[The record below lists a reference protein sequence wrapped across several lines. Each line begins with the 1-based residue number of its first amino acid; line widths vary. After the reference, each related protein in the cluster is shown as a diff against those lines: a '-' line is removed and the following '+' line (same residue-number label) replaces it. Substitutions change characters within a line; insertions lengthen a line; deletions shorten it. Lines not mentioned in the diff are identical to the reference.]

1 MAHLE
6 EDIIERAKNT
16 DMIALLESEEGFSF
30 KSTYGEREFKCIEH
44 NSLVVNGNRRRWYW
58 NSRQVGGNNAIDY
71 LVKIRGMNFRDA
83 VLHLVGDREQ
93 TAYTPIRKAVTE
105 NVSVSKPV
113 RFVLPEQAHFP
124 DGRRNYSNIIAYLN
138 KGRGIDMNI
147 INTLIA
153 SGQIYQGV
161 QYNGLHI
168 VGYNDEGM
176 AFYRFNDNRNWVDYR
191 LQTLRASPTATDTY
205 QAEAVSSKYVDNIL
219 LKENTKIFKNNLVIS
234 TGKNTQGE
242 ISYAAFRIASTN
254 YRFRGEVAGSDKA
267 SGFLIESEGM
277 NDCVYVFESFIDAM
291 SHANLYN
298 IKYGNKDAW
307 KLHNRLALGGTA
319 DTALMELLKRK
330 PNIRNICL
338 CLDNDSAGRTAAKE
352 IAGRLRSM
360 GYVNIYERYS
370 NEKDYNDELKKVK
383 SIINEQAEENL
394 SLIHISEP
402 TRP

>member
-93 TAYTPIRKAVTE
+93 TAYMPIRKAVTE

-147 INTLIA
+147 INALIA

-176 AFYRFNDNRNWVDYR
+176 AFYRFNDNRDWVDYR

-219 LKENTKIFKNNLVIS
+219 LKDNTKIFKNNIVVS

-267 SGFLIESEGM
+267 SGFLIESESM

-319 DTALMELLKRK
+319 DTALMELLKRN

-338 CLDNDSAGRTAAKE
+338 CLDNDTAGRTAAKE
-352 IAGRLRSM
+352 IAGKLRSM

-383 SIINEQAEENL
+383 SIINEQAEEN
-394 SLIHISEP
+394 EV
-402 TRP
+402 

>member
-58 NSRQVGGNNAIDY
+58 NSRQVGGNNTIDY
-71 LVKIRGMNFRDA
+71 LVKIRCMNFRDA

-168 VGYNDEGM
+168 VGYNDEGI
-176 AFYRFNDNRNWVDYR
+176 AFYRFNDNRDWIDYR

-205 QAEAVSSKYVDNIL
+205 QAEAVSSKYVDKIL
-219 LKENTKIFKNNLVIS
+219 LKDNTKIFKNNLVVS
-234 TGKNTQGE
+234 TGKNAQGE

-352 IAGRLRSM
+352 IAGKLRSM
-360 GYVNIYERYS
+360 GYINIYERYP

-383 SIINEQAEENL
+383 SIINEQAEEN
-394 SLIHISEP
+394 EQ
-402 TRP
+402 

>member
-93 TAYTPIRKAVTE
+93 TAYMPIRKAVTE

-176 AFYRFNDNRNWVDYR
+176 AFYRFNDNRDWVDYT
-191 LQTLRASPTATDTY
+191 LQTLRSSPTATDTY
-205 QAEAVSSKYVDNIL
+205 QAEAVSSKYVDKIL
-219 LKENTKIFKNNLVIS
+219 LKENTKIYKNNLVVS
-234 TGKNTQGE
+234 TGKNAQGE

-267 SGFLIESEGM
+267 SGFLIESEGI

-352 IAGRLRSM
+352 IAGKLRSM
-360 GYVNIYERYS
+360 GYINIYERYP

-383 SIINEQAEENL
+383 SIINEQAEEN
-394 SLIHISEP
+394 EQ
-402 TRP
+402 

>member
-176 AFYRFNDNRNWVDYR
+176 AFYRFNDNRDWVDYR

-205 QAEAVSSKYVDNIL
+205 QAEAVSSKYVDKIL
-219 LKENTKIFKNNLVIS
+219 LKDNTKIFKNNLVIS

-330 PNIRNICL
+330 SNIRNICL
-338 CLDNDSAGRTAAKE
+338 CLDNDSAGHTAAKE
-352 IAGRLRSM
+352 IAGKLRSM

-370 NEKDYNDELKKVK
+370 NEKDYNDELKKIK
-383 SIINEQAEENL
+383 SIINEQAEEN
-394 SLIHISEP
+394 EQ
-402 TRP
+402 

>member
-176 AFYRFNDNRNWVDYR
+176 AFYRFNDNRDWVDYR

-205 QAEAVSSKYVDNIL
+205 QAEAVSSKYVDKIL
-219 LKENTKIFKNNLVIS
+219 LKDNTKIFKNNLVVS
-234 TGKNTQGE
+234 TGKNAQGE

-338 CLDNDSAGRTAAKE
+338 CLDNDSAGHTAAKE
-352 IAGRLRSM
+352 IAGKLRSM

-383 SIINEQAEENL
+383 SIINEQAEEN
-394 SLIHISEP
+394 EV
-402 TRP
+402 

>member
-176 AFYRFNDNRNWVDYR
+176 AFYRFNDNRDWIDYR

-205 QAEAVSSKYVDNIL
+205 QAEAVSSKYVDKIL
-219 LKENTKIFKNNLVIS
+219 LKDNTKIFKNNLVVS

-352 IAGRLRSM
+352 IAGKLRSM

-383 SIINEQAEENL
+383 SIINEQAEEN
-394 SLIHISEP
+394 EV
-402 TRP
+402 

>member
-44 NSLVVNGNRRRWYW
+44 NSLVVNGNRHRWYW

-205 QAEAVSSKYVDNIL
+205 QTEAVSSKYVDKIL
-219 LKENTKIFKNNLVIS
+219 LKDNTKIFKNNLVVS
-234 TGKNTQGE
+234 TGKNAQGE

-352 IAGRLRSM
+352 IAGKLRSM

-383 SIINEQAEENL
+383 SIINEQAEEN
-394 SLIHISEP
+394 EQ
-402 TRP
+402 

>member
-168 VGYNDEGM
+168 VGYNDEGI
-176 AFYRFNDNRNWVDYR
+176 AFYRFNDNRDWIDYR

-205 QAEAVSSKYVDNIL
+205 QAEAVSSKYVDKIL
-219 LKENTKIFKNNLVIS
+219 LKDNTKIFKNNLVVS
-234 TGKNTQGE
+234 TGKNAQGE

-330 PNIRNICL
+330 SNIRNICL
-338 CLDNDSAGRTAAKE
+338 CLDNDSAGHTAAKE
-352 IAGRLRSM
+352 IAGKLRSM

-370 NEKDYNDELKKVK
+370 NEKDYNDELKKIK
-383 SIINEQAEENL
+383 SIINEQAEEN
-394 SLIHISEP
+394 EQ
-402 TRP
+402 

>member
-93 TAYTPIRKAVTE
+93 MAYTPIRKAVTE

-138 KGRGIDMNI
+138 KGRCIDMNI

-176 AFYRFNDNRNWVDYR
+176 AFYRFNDNRDWVDYT
-191 LQTLRASPTATDTY
+191 LQTLRSSPTATSDTY
-205 QAEAVSSKYVDNIL
+205 QVEAISSKYIDNIF
-219 LKENTKIFKNNLVIS
+219 LKENTKIFKNNLVVS
-234 TGKNTQGE
+234 TGKNAQGE
-242 ISYAAFRIASTN
+242 IAYAAFRIASTN
-254 YRFRGEVAGSDKA
+254 YKFRGEVAGSDKA
-267 SGFLIESEGM
+267 SGFLIKGESM

-338 CLDNDSAGRTAAKE
+338 CLDNDNAGRAAAKE
-352 IAGRLRSM
+352 IASKLRSM
-360 GYVNIYERYS
+360 GYVHIYERYP

-383 SIINEQAEENL
+383 SIINEQAEEN
-394 SLIHISEP
+394 EV
-402 TRP
+402 

>member
-44 NSLVVNGNRRRWYW
+44 NSLVVNGNRHRWYW

-176 AFYRFNDNRNWVDYR
+176 AFYRFNDNRDWVDYR

-219 LKENTKIFKNNLVIS
+219 LKENTKIFKNSLVVS
-234 TGKNTQGE
+234 TGKNAQGE

-360 GYVNIYERYS
+360 GYVNIYERYP
-370 NEKDYNDELKKVK
+370 NEKDYNDELKKIK
-383 SIINEQAEENL
+383 SIINEQAEEN
-394 SLIHISEP
+394 EQ
-402 TRP
+402 

>member
-138 KGRGIDMNI
+138 KGRGIDVNI

-176 AFYRFNDNRNWVDYR
+176 AFYRFNDNRDWIDYR
-191 LQTLRASPTATDTY
+191 LQTLRTSPTATDTY

-219 LKENTKIFKNNLVIS
+219 LKDNTKIFKNNLVVS
-234 TGKNTQGE
+234 TGKNAQGE

-254 YRFRGEVAGSDKA
+254 YRFRGEVAGSDKS

-352 IAGRLRSM
+352 IAGKLRSM
-360 GYVNIYERYS
+360 GYINIYERYP

-383 SIINEQAEENL
+383 SIINEQAEEN
-394 SLIHISEP
+394 EQ
-402 TRP
+402 

>member
-219 LKENTKIFKNNLVIS
+219 LKDNTKIFKNNLVVS
-234 TGKNTQGE
+234 TGKNAQGE

-338 CLDNDSAGRTAAKE
+338 CLDNDSAGHTAAKE
-352 IAGRLRSM
+352 IAGKLRST

-383 SIINEQAEENL
+383 SIINEQAEEN
-394 SLIHISEP
+394 EV
-402 TRP
+402 

>member
-83 VLHLVGDREQ
+83 VLHLVGDREK

-360 GYVNIYERYS
+360 GYVNVYERYS

-383 SIINEQAEENL
+383 SIINEQAEEN
-394 SLIHISEP
+394 EV
-402 TRP
+402 

>member
-6 EDIIERAKNT
+6 EDIIEQAKNT

-93 TAYTPIRKAVTE
+93 TAYMPIRKAVTE

-176 AFYRFNDNRNWVDYR
+176 AFYRFNDNRDWVDYR

-219 LKENTKIFKNNLVIS
+219 LKDNTKIFKNNLVVS
-234 TGKNTQGE
+234 TGKNAQGE

-352 IAGRLRSM
+352 IAGKLRSM
-360 GYVNIYERYS
+360 GYINIYERYP

-383 SIINEQAEENL
+383 SIINEQAEEN
-394 SLIHISEP
+394 EQ
-402 TRP
+402 

>member
-176 AFYRFNDNRNWVDYR
+176 AFYRFNDNRDWVDYR

-205 QAEAVSSKYVDNIL
+205 QAEAVSSKYVDKIL
-219 LKENTKIFKNNLVIS
+219 LKDNTKIFKNNLVVS
-234 TGKNTQGE
+234 TGKNAQGE

-338 CLDNDSAGRTAAKE
+338 CLDNDSAGRAASATIRQK
-352 IAGRLRSM
+352 LMSM
-360 GYVNIYERYS
+360 GYMNVYERFS
-370 NEKDYNDELKKVK
+370 REKDYNEELMMVRKTE
-383 SIINEQAEENL
+383 IE
-394 SLIHISEP
+394 ISYE
-402 TRP
+402 

>member
-147 INTLIA
+147 INALIA

-219 LKENTKIFKNNLVIS
+219 LKDNTKIFKNNLVIS

-338 CLDNDSAGRTAAKE
+338 CLDNDSAGHTAAKE
-352 IAGRLRSM
+352 IAGKLRSM

-383 SIINEQAEENL
+383 SIINEQAEEN
-394 SLIHISEP
+394 EQ
-402 TRP
+402 

>member
-58 NSRQVGGNNAIDY
+58 NSRQVGGNHAIDY

-138 KGRGIDMNI
+138 KVRGIDMNI
-147 INTLIA
+147 INALIA

-176 AFYRFNDNRNWVDYR
+176 AFYRFNDNRDWVDYR
-191 LQTLRASPTATDTY
+191 LQMLRASPTATDTY

-219 LKENTKIFKNNLVIS
+219 LKDNTKIFKNNLVVS
-234 TGKNTQGE
+234 TGKNAQGE

-352 IAGRLRSM
+352 IASKLRSM
-360 GYVNIYERYS
+360 GYVNVYERYP
-370 NEKDYNDELKKVK
+370 NEKDYNDELKKIK
-383 SIINEQAEENL
+383 SIINEQAEEN
-394 SLIHISEP
+394 EQ
-402 TRP
+402 

>member
-44 NSLVVNGNRRRWYW
+44 NSLVVNGNRHRWYW

-93 TAYTPIRKAVTE
+93 TAYTPIRKAETE

-138 KGRGIDMNI
+138 KGREIDMNI

-219 LKENTKIFKNNLVIS
+219 LKDNTKIFKNNLVVS
-234 TGKNTQGE
+234 TGKNAQGE

-360 GYVNIYERYS
+360 GYVNVYERYS

-383 SIINEQAEENL
+383 SIINEQAEEN
-394 SLIHISEP
+394 EV
-402 TRP
+402 

>member
-1 MAHLE
+1 
-6 EDIIERAKNT
+6 
-16 DMIALLESEEGFSF
+16 
-30 KSTYGEREFKCIEH
+30 
-44 NSLVVNGNRRRWYW
+44 
-58 NSRQVGGNNAIDY
+58 
-71 LVKIRGMNFRDA
+71 MNFRDA

-93 TAYTPIRKAVTE
+93 TEYTPIKKPVAKAE
-105 NVSVSKPV
+105 NVSVSEPV

-147 INTLIA
+147 INALIA

-176 AFYRFNDNRNWVDYR
+176 AFYRFNDNRDWIDYR

-205 QAEAVSSKYVDNIL
+205 QAEAVSSKYVDKIL
-219 LKENTKIFKNNLVIS
+219 LKENTKIFKNNLVVS
-234 TGKNTQGE
+234 TGKNAQGE

-338 CLDNDSAGRTAAKE
+338 CLDNDSAGRAASATIRQK
-352 IAGRLRSM
+352 LMSM
-360 GYVNIYERYS
+360 GYMNVYERFS
-370 NEKDYNDELKKVK
+370 REKDYNEELIRVRKTE
-383 SIINEQAEENL
+383 IE
-394 SLIHISEP
+394 ISYE
-402 TRP
+402 

>member
-147 INTLIA
+147 INALIA

-176 AFYRFNDNRNWVDYR
+176 AFYRFNDNRDWVDYR

-219 LKENTKIFKNNLVIS
+219 LKDNTKIFKNNLVVS

-338 CLDNDSAGRTAAKE
+338 CLDNDSAGHTAAKE
-352 IAGRLRSM
+352 IAGKLRSM

-383 SIINEQAEENL
+383 SIINEQAEEN
-394 SLIHISEP
+394 EV
-402 TRP
+402 

>member
-93 TAYTPIRKAVTE
+93 TAYMPIRKAVTE

-176 AFYRFNDNRNWVDYR
+176 AFYRFNDNRDWVDYR

-219 LKENTKIFKNNLVIS
+219 LKDNTKIFKNNLVVS
-234 TGKNTQGE
+234 TGKNAQGE

-352 IAGRLRSM
+352 IAQKLRSM

-383 SIINEQAEENL
+383 SIINEQAEEN
-394 SLIHISEP
+394 EV
-402 TRP
+402 

>member
-176 AFYRFNDNRNWVDYR
+176 AFYRFNDNRDWIDYR

-219 LKENTKIFKNNLVIS
+219 LKDNTKIFKNNLVVS
-234 TGKNTQGE
+234 TGKNAQGE

-319 DTALMELLKRK
+319 DTAMMELLKRN

-338 CLDNDSAGRTAAKE
+338 CLDNDTAGRTAAKE
-352 IAGRLRSM
+352 IAGKLRSM

-383 SIINEQAEENL
+383 SIINEQAEEN
-394 SLIHISEP
+394 EV
-402 TRP
+402 

>member
-205 QAEAVSSKYVDNIL
+205 QTEAVSSKYVDKIL
-219 LKENTKIFKNNLVIS
+219 LKDNTKIFKNNLVVS
-234 TGKNTQGE
+234 TGKNAQGE

-352 IAGRLRSM
+352 IAQKLRSM

-383 SIINEQAEENL
+383 SIINEQAEEN
-394 SLIHISEP
+394 EV
-402 TRP
+402 

>member
-153 SGQIYQGV
+153 SGKIYQGV

-176 AFYRFNDNRNWVDYR
+176 AFYRFNDNRDWIDYR

-219 LKENTKIFKNNLVIS
+219 LKDNTKIFKNNLVVS
-234 TGKNTQGE
+234 TGKNAQGE

-338 CLDNDSAGRTAAKE
+338 CLDNDSAGHTAAKE
-352 IAGRLRSM
+352 IAGKLRSM

-383 SIINEQAEENL
+383 SIINEQAEEN
-394 SLIHISEP
+394 EV
-402 TRP
+402 

>member
-138 KGRGIDMNI
+138 KGRGIDVNI

-176 AFYRFNDNRNWVDYR
+176 AFYRFNDNRDWIDYR

-219 LKENTKIFKNNLVIS
+219 LKDNTKIFKNNLVVS
-234 TGKNTQGE
+234 TGKNAQGE

-352 IAGRLRSM
+352 IAGKLRSM
-360 GYVNIYERYS
+360 GYINIYERYP

-383 SIINEQAEENL
+383 SIINEQAEEN
-394 SLIHISEP
+394 EQ
-402 TRP
+402 

>member
-44 NSLVVNGNRRRWYW
+44 NSLVVNGNRHRWYW

-176 AFYRFNDNRNWVDYR
+176 AFYRFNDNRDWVDYR

-205 QAEAVSSKYVDNIL
+205 QAEAVSSKYVDKIL
-219 LKENTKIFKNNLVIS
+219 LKDNTKIFKNNLVVS
-234 TGKNTQGE
+234 TGKNAQGE

-352 IAGRLRSM
+352 IAGKLRSM
-360 GYVNIYERYS
+360 GYINIYERYP
-370 NEKDYNDELKKVK
+370 NEKAYNDEIKKVK
-383 SIINEQAEENL
+383 SIINEQAEEN
-394 SLIHISEP
+394 EQ
-402 TRP
+402 

>member
-176 AFYRFNDNRNWVDYR
+176 AFYRFNDNRDWIDYR

-205 QAEAVSSKYVDNIL
+205 QAEAVSSKYVDKIL
-219 LKENTKIFKNNLVIS
+219 LKDNTKIFKNNLVVS
-234 TGKNTQGE
+234 TGKNAQGE

-383 SIINEQAEENL
+383 SIINEQAEEN
-394 SLIHISEP
+394 EV
-402 TRP
+402 

>member
-153 SGQIYQGV
+153 FGKIYQGV

-176 AFYRFNDNRNWVDYR
+176 AFYRFNDNRDWIDYR

-219 LKENTKIFKNNLVIS
+219 LKDNTKIFKNNLVVS
-234 TGKNTQGE
+234 TGKNAQGE

-254 YRFRGEVAGSDKA
+254 YRFRGEVAGSDKS

-319 DTALMELLKRK
+319 DTALMELLKRN

-338 CLDNDSAGRTAAKE
+338 CLDNDTAGRTAAKE
-352 IAGRLRSM
+352 IAGKLRSM

-370 NEKDYNDELKKVK
+370 NEKDYNDELKKIK
-383 SIINEQAEENL
+383 SIINEQAEEN
-394 SLIHISEP
+394 EQ
-402 TRP
+402 

>member
-93 TAYTPIRKAVTE
+93 TAYMPIRKAVTE

-147 INTLIA
+147 INALIA

-176 AFYRFNDNRNWVDYR
+176 AFYRFNDNRDWVDYR

-219 LKENTKIFKNNLVIS
+219 LKDNTKIFKNNLVVS

-338 CLDNDSAGRTAAKE
+338 CLDNDSAGRAASATIRQK
-352 IAGRLRSM
+352 LMSM

-383 SIINEQAEENL
+383 SIINEQAEEN
-394 SLIHISEP
+394 EV
-402 TRP
+402 

>member
-44 NSLVVNGNRRRWYW
+44 NSLVVNGNRHRWYW

-176 AFYRFNDNRNWVDYR
+176 AFYRFNDNRDWVDYR

-205 QAEAVSSKYVDNIL
+205 QAEAVSSKYVDKIL
-219 LKENTKIFKNNLVIS
+219 LKDNTKIFKNNLVVS
-234 TGKNTQGE
+234 TGKNAQGE

-360 GYVNIYERYS
+360 GYVNIYERYP
-370 NEKDYNDELKKVK
+370 NEKDYNDELKKIK
-383 SIINEQAEENL
+383 SIINEQAEEN
-394 SLIHISEP
+394 EQ
-402 TRP
+402 

>member
-44 NSLVVNGNRRRWYW
+44 NSLVVNGNRHRWYW

-93 TAYTPIRKAVTE
+93 TAYMPIRKAVTE

-176 AFYRFNDNRNWVDYR
+176 AFYRFNDNRDWVDYR

-219 LKENTKIFKNNLVIS
+219 LKDNTKIFKNNLVVS

-338 CLDNDSAGRTAAKE
+338 CLDNDSAGRAASATIRQK
-352 IAGRLRSM
+352 LMSM
-360 GYVNIYERYS
+360 GYMNVYERFS
-370 NEKDYNDELKKVK
+370 REKDYNEELMMVRKTE
-383 SIINEQAEENL
+383 IE
-394 SLIHISEP
+394 ISYE
-402 TRP
+402 

>member
-205 QAEAVSSKYVDNIL
+205 QTEAVSSKYVDKIL
-219 LKENTKIFKNNLVIS
+219 LKDNTKIFKNNLVVS
-234 TGKNTQGE
+234 TGKNAQGE

-330 PNIRNICL
+330 SNIRNICL
-338 CLDNDSAGRTAAKE
+338 CLDNDSAGRAASATIRQK
-352 IAGRLRSM
+352 LMSM
-360 GYVNIYERYS
+360 GYMNVYERFS
-370 NEKDYNDELKKVK
+370 REKDYNEELMMVRKTE
-383 SIINEQAEENL
+383 IE
-394 SLIHISEP
+394 ISYE
-402 TRP
+402 

>member
-176 AFYRFNDNRNWVDYR
+176 AFYCFNDNRDFAHYT

-219 LKENTKIFKNNLVIS
+219 LKDNTKIFKNNLVVS
-234 TGKNTQGE
+234 TGKNAQGE

-352 IAGRLRSM
+352 IAGKLRSM
-360 GYVNIYERYS
+360 GYINIYERYP

-383 SIINEQAEENL
+383 SIINEQAEEN
-394 SLIHISEP
+394 EQ
-402 TRP
+402 

>member
-168 VGYNDEGM
+168 VGYNDEGI
-176 AFYRFNDNRNWVDYR
+176 AFYRFNDNRDWIDYR

-205 QAEAVSSKYVDNIL
+205 QAEAVSSKYVDKIL
-219 LKENTKIFKNNLVIS
+219 LKDNTKIFKNNLVVS
-234 TGKNTQGE
+234 TGKNAQGE

-267 SGFLIESEGM
+267 SGFLIESEDM

-352 IAGRLRSM
+352 IAGKLRSM
-360 GYVNIYERYS
+360 GYINIYERYP

-383 SIINEQAEENL
+383 SIINEQAEEN
-394 SLIHISEP
+394 EQ
-402 TRP
+402 

>member
-176 AFYRFNDNRNWVDYR
+176 AFYRFNDNRDWIDYR

-219 LKENTKIFKNNLVIS
+219 LKDNTKIFKNNLVVS
-234 TGKNTQGE
+234 TGKNAQGE

-338 CLDNDSAGRTAAKE
+338 CLDNDSAGHTAAKE
-352 IAGRLRSM
+352 IAGKLRSM

-383 SIINEQAEENL
+383 SIINEQAEEN
-394 SLIHISEP
+394 EV
-402 TRP
+402 

>member
-44 NSLVVNGNRRRWYW
+44 NSLVVNGNRHRWYW

-93 TAYTPIRKAVTE
+93 TAYTPIRKAETE

-176 AFYRFNDNRNWVDYR
+176 AFYRFNDNRDWVDYR

-219 LKENTKIFKNNLVIS
+219 LKDTTKIFKNNLVVS
-234 TGKNTQGE
+234 TGKNAQGE

-330 PNIRNICL
+330 SNIRNICL
-338 CLDNDSAGRTAAKE
+338 CLDNDSAGHTAAKE
-352 IAGRLRSM
+352 IAGKLRSM

-383 SIINEQAEENL
+383 SIINEQAEEN
-394 SLIHISEP
+394 EV
-402 TRP
+402 

>member
-176 AFYRFNDNRNWVDYR
+176 AFYRFNDNRDWVDYR

-205 QAEAVSSKYVDNIL
+205 QAEAVSSKYVDKIL
-219 LKENTKIFKNNLVIS
+219 LKENTKIFKNNLVVS
-234 TGKNTQGE
+234 TGKNAQGE

-330 PNIRNICL
+330 SNIRNICL
-338 CLDNDSAGRTAAKE
+338 CLDNDSAGRAASATIRQK
-352 IAGRLRSM
+352 LMSM
-360 GYVNIYERYS
+360 GYMNVYERFS
-370 NEKDYNDELKKVK
+370 REKDYNEELMMVRKTE
-383 SIINEQAEENL
+383 IE
-394 SLIHISEP
+394 ISYE
-402 TRP
+402 

>member
-219 LKENTKIFKNNLVIS
+219 LKDNTKILKNNLVVS
-234 TGKNTQGE
+234 TGKNAQGE

-338 CLDNDSAGRTAAKE
+338 CLDNDSAGHTAAKE
-352 IAGRLRSM
+352 IAGKLRSM

-383 SIINEQAEENL
+383 SIINEQAEEN
-394 SLIHISEP
+394 EV
-402 TRP
+402 

>member
-153 SGQIYQGV
+153 SGKIYQGV

-176 AFYRFNDNRNWVDYR
+176 AFYRFNDNRDWVDYR

-219 LKENTKIFKNNLVIS
+219 LKDNTKIFKNNLVVS
-234 TGKNTQGE
+234 TGKNAQGE

-360 GYVNIYERYS
+360 GYVNIYERYP

-383 SIINEQAEENL
+383 SIINEQAEEN
-394 SLIHISEP
+394 EV
-402 TRP
+402 

>member
-93 TAYTPIRKAVTE
+93 TAYTPIKKPVTE
-105 NVSVSKPV
+105 NVAVSKPV

-176 AFYRFNDNRNWVDYR
+176 AFYRFNDNRDWVDYR

-205 QAEAVSSKYVDNIL
+205 QAEAVSSKYVDKIL
-219 LKENTKIFKNNLVIS
+219 LKDNTKIFKNNLVVS
-234 TGKNTQGE
+234 TGKNAQGE

-352 IAGRLRSM
+352 IAGKLRSM
-360 GYVNIYERYS
+360 GYINIYERYP

-383 SIINEQAEENL
+383 SIINEQAEEN
-394 SLIHISEP
+394 EQ
-402 TRP
+402 